1 MYHHGLAS
9 RSGNVVTVNYA
20 GDITKLTAY
29 TTIIIGN
36 VGSDKIPA
44 STIAAPCYFSSN
56 SIKGQVMIDTSGD
69 ISLYV
74 TETVS
79 TREACRFSV
88 AYIL

>member
-1 MYHHGLAS
+1 MYQHGLAS

-20 GDITKLTAY
+20 GDVTKLTAF

-56 SIKGQVMIDTSGD
+56 SIGQVMINTSGD

-79 TREACRFSV
+79 TRVPCRFSM